1 MSLAIGSG
9 VYERRDDRG
18 TYIFARRV
26 LVLYPEPLVLCYHA
40 VSNRWDAPMAVKV
53 TAFAQQ
59 ISALAKRGYRGVTF
73 TEIARGRG
81 DARTVAVTFDDG
93 YRSVYDHA
101 LPILEEYGFPATVF
115 VPTQLMRDGGPLLWP
130 GIDHW
135 ADQPTRDELEAM
147 TAAQLRLLIAKGWE
161 IGSHTLTHPKLPEL
175 EDDELRHQLVESKK
189 QCAELT
195 EAPCTSL
202 AFPYGA
208 VDHRVIGAAEDAGY
222 KAAALLSS
230 VLVRPSAFALDRVG
244 VYRADTR
251 RSFRAKTSP
260 LLRRL
265 PERARRGIKA
275 GGRALPRF

>member
-1 MSLAIGSG
+1 LA
-9 VYERRDDRG
+9 
-18 TYIFARRV
+18 
-26 LVLYPEPLVLCYHA
+26 
-40 VSNRWDAPMAVKV
+40 V
-53 TAFAQQ
+53 TVAAFAQQ
-59 ISALAKRGYRGVTF
+59 IAALARRGYRGATF
-73 TEIARGRG
+73 TEIARRGG

-101 LPILEEYGFPATVF
+101 LPILEEHGFPATVF
-115 VPTQLMRDGGPLLWP
+115 VPTELVRGGGPLLWP

-135 ADQPTRDELEAM
+135 AEEPTSDELEAM

-175 EDDELRHQLVESKK
+175 DDEELRRQLVESKE

-195 EAPCTSL
+195 DVPCTSL

-208 VDHRVIGAAEDAGY
+208 VDYRVMGAAEDAGY
-222 KAAALLSS
+222 EAAALLSS
-230 VLVRPSAFALDRVG
+230 VLVRPSAFAFDRVG
-244 VYRADTR
+244 VYRADTM

-265 PERARRGIKA
+265 PERARRRIKA
-275 GGRALPRF
+275 GARALPRI

>member
-1 MSLAIGSG
+1 MTAAAFSRQIGTLA
-9 VYERRDDRG
+9 E
-18 TYIFARRV
+18 
-26 LVLYPEPLVLCYHA
+26 
-40 VSNRWDAPMAVKV
+40 
-53 TAFAQQ
+53 
-59 ISALAKRGYRGVTF
+59 RGYRGATF
-73 TEIARGRG
+73 TEIARQGG

-93 YRSVYDHA
+93 YRSVHDLA
-101 LPILEEYGFPATVF
+101 LPILQEHGFPATVF
-115 VPTQLMRDGGPLLWP
+115 VPTQLVRGGGPLLWP

-135 ADQPTRDELEAM
+135 DKEPTRDELEAM
-147 TAAQLRLLIAKGWE
+147 TAAQLQLLIAKGWE

-175 EDDELRHQLVESKK
+175 DDEEVRRQLVESKV

-195 EAPCTSL
+195 GVPCTSL

-208 VDHRVIGAAEDAGY
+208 VDHRVMAAAEEADY
-222 KAAALLSS
+222 EAAALLSS

-244 VYRADTR
+244 VYRADTM